1 MLNIILGMSC
11 QFLKLNSAV
20 NKLSAISHIILG
32 ALTLILSVRS
42 EDEDQCSSL
51 EGRAG
56 LVNWKTV
63 NWKIKVKAHTCG
75 VKPW

>member
-32 ALTLILSVRS
+32 ALTLVLSVRS
-42 EDEDQCSSL
+42 EDEDQLNRNSVFIFRRPGRVGEL
-51 EGRAG
+51 EDCELENQG
-56 LVNWKTV
+56 
-63 NWKIKVKAHTCG
+63 
-75 VKPW
+75 